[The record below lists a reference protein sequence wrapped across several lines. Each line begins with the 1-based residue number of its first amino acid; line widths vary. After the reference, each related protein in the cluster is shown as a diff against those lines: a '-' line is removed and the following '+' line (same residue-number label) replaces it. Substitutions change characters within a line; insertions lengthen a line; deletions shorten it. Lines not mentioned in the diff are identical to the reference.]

1 MCGRFVLMTPGK
13 ELAEQFRCD
22 EFADLGPRY
31 NIAPTQLVAI
41 VRFNRETRRRECELL
56 KWGLIPSWSEDPSIG
71 PRLINARAESAGT
84 KPAFRSAFKYR
95 RCLVVADGFYEW
107 KKLDNK
113 RKQPYLFRL
122 SSGKP
127 FAFAGLWERW
137 SSPDGQVTE
146 SCAVLT
152 TDSNDL
158 LRSVHDRMPVILKPD
173 DYTVWLDPEVKT
185 PERLQSMLKPYPPD
199 EMVGRSVSSTVNK
212 ADHEGPDCVEPA
224 AEEGPQAHAQS
235 LFS

>member
-1 MCGRFVLMTPGK
+1 MCGRFVLMTQGK
-13 ELAEQFRCD
+13 ELAEQFHCD
-22 EFADLGPRY
+22 EFPDLGPRY

-41 VRFNRETRRRECELL
+41 VRFSRETRRRECRLA
-56 KWGLIPSWSEDPSIG
+56 KWGLIPSWAKDPSMG
-71 PRLINARAESAGT
+71 PKLINARAESAGT

-107 KKLDNK
+107 KKLDSK

-122 SSGKP
+122 SNGKP

-137 SSPDGQVTE
+137 SSPEGHETE

-158 LRSVHDRMPVILKPD
+158 LRSIHDRMPVILKPD
-173 DYTVWLDPEVKT
+173 DYAAWLDPEIRT
-185 PERLQSMLKPYPPD
+185 SEPLQSMLQPYPPD
-199 EMVGRSVSSTVNK
+199 EMTGRSVSSKVNK
-212 ADHEGPDCVEPA
+212 ADHEGPDCIEPEA
-224 AEEGPQAHAQS
+224 VDGLQALAQS

>member
-13 ELAEQFRCD
+13 DLAELFHCD

-41 VRFNRETRRRECELL
+41 VKFSRETRRRECALA
-56 KWGLIPSWSEDPSIG
+56 KWGLIPSWAKDTSIG
-71 PRLINARAESAGT
+71 PKLINARAESAGT

-95 RCLVVADGFYEW
+95 RCLVIADGFYEW
-107 KKLDNK
+107 KKLDSK
-113 RKQPYLFRL
+113 RKQPYLFQL
-122 SSGKP
+122 TSGKP

-152 TDSNDL
+152 TDSNEL

-173 DYTVWLDPEVKT
+173 DHAVWLDPEVRSS
-185 PERLQSMLKPYPPD
+185 ESLQSMLQPYPSD
-199 EMVGRSVSSTVNK
+199 EMTGRPVSSRVNK
-212 ADHEGPDCVEPA
+212 ADHEGPDCIEPVTA
-224 AEEGPQAHAQS
+224 NGP
-235 LFS
+235 